1 MSHLTEI
8 TTSCVRIVPEYFECE
23 YNWDTFSFQEIWM
36 IIPRENKHGPVYMHQ
51 HEHLTTIYLKRKD
64 CPGGTKLS
72 IYRALL

>member
-1 MSHLTEI
+1 
-8 TTSCVRIVPEYFECE
+8 
-23 YNWDTFSFQEIWM
+23 M